1 MQTSIQIHMKRL
13 QHQAAGARGSILES
27 RTFAR
32 NLQLNEIASS
42 IILAAFGKQF
52 RSDAGWITA
61 GSLLQ
66 EAGNLLHSP
75 P

>member
-42 IILAAFGKQF
+42 IKMAALPG
-52 RSDAGWITA
+52 ACP
-61 GSLLQ
+61 LLNDQ
-66 EAGNLLHSP
+66 Y
-75 P
+75 